1 MFTQQA
7 KKAFGTMAGWGQFII
22 AGAVV
27 ISLGA
32 CSSTGSINS
41 GGGNVSR
48 WVESAGADY
57 IIDGLKNDP
66 RFADSYVQLVHLDG
80 DLITPEVS
88 ALGDEL
94 RRQLFTVVLRERG
107 VNLVV
112 RPAVQPWR
120 AQRSLAEVDCGF
132 LRPVT
137 HIIGMDIQSGSGG
150 EKLSLKSLDLR
161 SNQWLSGFETS
172 WAGSFDSNQQ
182 VSASISAKDVS
193 LRGLRQF
200 PFSNDES
207 DLAASY
213 LAQNLSCLLR
223 QGAPER
229 LKLHVA
235 TNAYGTPAYF
245 NTVNTLVGRYMNQYR
260 EVDVIDSPEG
270 ANAVVKT
277 DAVQIDNNL
286 WQVWIGVAF
295 VESGQRVSGAETPA
309 YASLDQTS
317 LFNSGRVTLATR
329 PEVADE
335 PTRFPDPVSAATPAT
350 ITSDTSITTAGRGS
364 DAAVNS
370 QPSSPDSDS
379 VSDNNSSTLLIN
391 SFQALAPVSMNDCK
405 NANPWT
411 KGERVIA
418 TDEQLASDDCFA
430 LTASLE
436 ADSAFLIVHTSEQQ
450 WYRLVSSSCQSPA
463 FQDSQAIASAG
474 ELRFPQSSTLGFS
487 GEGSEETFYLITAR
501 GNENTSEISAII
513 SRLPDVCSQSNGSIR
528 SPMDQINALIA
539 SRPDAVLIKTLS
551 VLRQRPS

>member
-1 MFTQQA
+1 MFTQQVKQTVDA
-7 KKAFGTMAGWGQFII
+7 LAGWSHVIV
-22 AGAVV
+22 AGALMM
-27 ISLGA
+27 SLGA
-32 CSSTGSINS
+32 CSNTGPVNS
-41 GGGNVSR
+41 GGGNVSS

-80 DLITPEVS
+80 DQITPEVS

-132 LRPVT
+132 LKPVT
-137 HIIGMDIQSGSGG
+137 HIIGMDIQSGSSG
-150 EKLSLKSLDLR
+150 ERLSLKSLDLR

-172 WAGSFDSNQQ
+172 WVGTFDSNQQ
-182 VSASISAKDVS
+182 VSAGVSANDVS

-207 DLAASY
+207 DLVASY

-229 LKLHVA
+229 LQLHVA
-235 TNAYGTPAYF
+235 SNPYGTPAYF

-277 DAVQIDNNL
+277 DAVQIGNNL

-295 VESGQRVSGAETPA
+295 AESGQRVTGAQTPA
-309 YASLDQTS
+309 YALLDQTS

-335 PTRFPDPVSAATPAT
+335 PTRFPDPISAATPAT
-350 ITSDTSITTAGRGS
+350 TTSDTSNATVSRST
-364 DAAVNS
+364 DAALNT
-370 QPSSPDSDS
+370 QPSSSGTDS
-379 VSDNNSSTLLIN
+379 VSDSSSSTLLIK
-391 SFQALAPVSMNDCK
+391 SFQAQAPISMDDCK
-405 NANPWT
+405 RADPWA
-411 KGERVIA
+411 KGERQIA
-418 TDEQLASDDCFA
+418 INEQLASDDCFA
-430 LTASLE
+430 ITASLS
-436 ADSAFLIVHTSEQQ
+436 ADSAFLIVRTSEQQ
-450 WYRLVSSSCQSPA
+450 WYRLVGSSCQSPA
-463 FQDSQAIASAG
+463 FQDPQAIASAG
-474 ELRFPQSSTLGFS
+474 ELRFPQNSTLGFS
-487 GEGSEETFYLITAR
+487 GEGSEETFYLITTR
-501 GNENTSEISAII
+501 GNESTSEISSVI
-513 SRLPDVCSQSNGSIR
+513 SRLPDVCSQGNGSIR
-528 SPMDQINALIA
+528 SPMDQINALVS
-539 SRPDAVLIKTLS
+539 SRPGAVLTKSLS